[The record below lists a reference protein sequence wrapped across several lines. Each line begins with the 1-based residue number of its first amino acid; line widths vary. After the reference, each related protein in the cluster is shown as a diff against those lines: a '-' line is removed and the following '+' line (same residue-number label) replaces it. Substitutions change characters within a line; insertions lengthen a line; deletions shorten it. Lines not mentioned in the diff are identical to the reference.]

1 MKTIKIIFG
10 THNSQPVGNFDSVI
24 EGVYQRAYKPFL
36 CILNKHPEFPV
47 TLHYSGALFE
57 WLEEKHPEFLMLL
70 DEMVKRKQVELL
82 GGGYYEPVL
91 SMIPNADKLGQIEHL
106 TTFIRSRFGKRPRG
120 TWVTER
126 VWEPNYASI
135 LKNSGIDYFFLD
147 DIHFKAAGVDDDDLF
162 YPYLTEDHG
171 KIITVF
177 SISKPLRYIIPYKEP
192 IDVINYIKSL
202 ANEEGNRV
210 VTIIDDGEKFGE
222 WKGTYD
228 RCYKVNWLS
237 KFIELSM
244 GSADC
249 IIPIHPAKYLKMHAC
264 REKIY
269 FPSML
274 YDEMMSWVLSPSRMQ
289 KLTEIRRK
297 MSIKSDENG
306 FLPAGLFKGF
316 FCKYPESNLM
326 YAKMMYVNINVNQI
340 RNDKY
345 KKKAAKTELWKGQC
359 NHAYWHGKFGG
370 IYLNHLRKEVYR
382 SLIEAELLTRDKG
395 IFLPS
400 IISADFDMDGLN
412 EYLYQGHKL
421 NAYVHS
427 KGGILFELDY
437 LPRCWN
443 YLDSFS
449 RYIEYYHGYVEREN
463 GYDWY
468 MRKAFIDH
476 VFAPKTTNHSF
487 KKMEYIELGDFINN
501 TYECIAID
509 KENFELTLKR
519 DGIVRMRGKLIPLR
533 IEKKYIF
540 KTTCID
546 VQYTL
551 TNISDQAYDLFFGI
565 EINLAF
571 SYNNPDDFSI
581 SVIKNKKPIPLE
593 NGDFEVERIESI
605 IIDDL
610 HNNAIITLSSQ
621 KEFSLFSHPVETISQ
636 SIDTLDKIYQ
646 STCFV
651 TIWNISLT
659 PFDTWTTVHHLSLK
673 KKK

>member
-1 MKTIKIIFG
+1 MKTIQMIFG
-10 THNSQPVGNFDSVI
+10 THNSQPVGNFDSVV
-24 EGVYQRAYKPFL
+24 EGVYQHAYKPFL

-47 TLHYSGALFE
+47 TLHYCGALFE
-57 WLEEKHPEFLMLL
+57 WIEEKHPEFLMLL

-91 SMIPNADKLGQIEHL
+91 SMIPNSDKLGQIEHL

-126 VWEPNYASI
+126 VWEPSCASI
-135 LKNSGIDYFFLD
+135 LKNSGIDYSFLD
-147 DIHFKAAGVDDDDLF
+147 DIHFKAAGVDDHGLY

-171 KIITVF
+171 KIIAVF
-177 SISKPLRYIIPYKEP
+177 PISKPLRYIIPYKEP
-192 IDVINYIKSL
+192 DDVINYIKSL
-202 ANEEGNRV
+202 ATEEGNRV

-222 WKGTYD
+222 WKGSYE
-228 RCYKVNWLS
+228 RCYKENWLCR
-237 KFIELSM
+237 FIELVLE
-244 GSADC
+244 SADC
-249 IIPIHPAKYLKMHAC
+249 IVPVHPARYLKMYAC
-264 REKIY
+264 REKVY

-274 YDEMMSWVLSPSRMQ
+274 YDEMMDWVLSPSRSQ
-289 KLTEIRRK
+289 KLAEIRRK
-297 MSIKSDENG
+297 MAIKSGENG
-306 FLPAGLFKGF
+306 FLPGGLFKGF

-326 YAKMMYVNINVNQI
+326 YAKMMYVNIFVNQI

-395 IFLPS
+395 LFLPS
-400 IISADFDMDGLN
+400 IISADFDMDGTD
-412 EYLYQGHKL
+412 EYLYQGEKI

-437 LPRCWN
+437 LSRCWN
-443 YLDSFS
+443 YLDSLS
-449 RYIEYYHGYVEREN
+449 RYIEYYHGYMEREN

-476 VFAPKTTNHSF
+476 IFAPGTTNHSF

-501 TYECIAID
+501 TYECTGID
-509 KENFELTLKR
+509 KENFELMLKR
-519 DGIVRMRGKLIPLR
+519 DGMVRLDEKLIPLR

-540 KTTCID
+540 KTTYID

-551 TNISDQAYDLFFGI
+551 TNISDQTYDLFFGI

-571 SYNNPDDFSI
+571 SYNNTDDFCI
-581 SVIKNKKPIPLE
+581 NIIKNKQAIPVD
-593 NGDFEVERIESI
+593 NGDSETEHIESVI
-605 IIDDL
+605 INDL
-610 HNNAIITLSSQ
+610 HNNATVTLSSQ
-621 KEFSLFSHPVETISQ
+621 KEFSLFCHPVETISQ
-636 SIDTLDKIYQ
+636 SIDTLDRIYQ

-651 TIWNISLT
+651 TAWNLSLA
-659 PFDTWTTVHHLSLK
+659 PEDTWTTVHHLSLK